1 MKSKGRIF
9 IVDDDEIIVSMLSR
23 ALKKVDYEVRSE
35 FTTDDIVNKIRSWSP
50 DVLLLDITLPGR
62 SGIDILEELSEKK
75 IDTQIVML
83 TADDSAETAV
93 RAMKLGA
100 KDYLTKPFN
109 IDEVRIV
116 MNNVIETNR
125 LKEEVSYLRKVSSE
139 LIEKD
144 IIGES
149 AEIKEMKEKIEKL
162 AQAHVSNVLITGESG
177 TGKELIARH
186 LHNLIYGDDSRGYAP
201 FIGVNCTALSE
212 TLIESELFGYE
223 KGSFTDAKS
232 DKKGLFEVARGGVLL
247 LDEIGDM
254 KQDLQ
259 GKLLR
264 VLEER
269 TVRRIGGKDDI
280 PIDVTVIATTNRD
293 LEEAVEKGEF
303 RKDLFYRLNAFSIHI
318 LSLRNRR
325 KDIMLLADH
334 YLKYFSDKY
343 GNKMLKGFSKEA
355 EQVLTNYDWPG
366 NIRELKNVIERIVVL
381 ENTELITPEYLPKEM
396 IAPELKT
403 TYEASGEFVL
413 PDKGV
418 SLEELERDLISQ
430 ALERTNHNKAKAAKL
445 LDITYDTLRYQMKK
459 YGLK

>member
-9 IVDDDEIIVSMLSR
+9 IVDDDEIIVSMLTR

-35 FTTDDIVNKIRSWSP
+35 STTEDIVKKIQSWSP
-50 DVLLLDITLPGR
+50 DVLLLDITLPGK
-62 SGIDILEELSEKK
+62 SGIDILEELSDIKTDAQV
-75 IDTQIVML
+75 IML

-116 MNNVIETNR
+116 LKNVIETNR
-125 LKEEVSYLRKVSSE
+125 LKEEVDYLRKISSE

-144 IIGES
+144 IVGES
-149 AEIKEMKEKIEKL
+149 DEIAEMKEKIEKL
-162 AQAHVSNVLITGESG
+162 SQAHVSNVLITGESG
-177 TGKELIARH
+177 TGKELVARQIHH
-186 LHNLIYGDDSRGYAP
+186 LMYGDGSSGYSP

-223 KGSFTDAKS
+223 KGAFTDAKTN
-232 DKKGLFEVARGGVLL
+232 KKGLFEVARGGVLL

-254 KQDLQ
+254 KLDLQ

-293 LEEAVEKGEF
+293 LEDAVEKGEF
-303 RKDLFYRLNAFSIHI
+303 RKDLFYRLNAFAIHI
-318 LSLRNRR
+318 LPLKDR
-325 KDIMLLADH
+325 KQDILLLANH
-334 YLKYFSDKY
+334 YLTNFSQKYS
-343 GNKMLKGFSKEA
+343 NKAIKGFSPEA
-355 EQVLTNYDWPG
+355 EQVLINHGWPG
-366 NIRELKNVIERIVVL
+366 NIRELKNVMERIVVL
-381 ENTELITPEYLPKEM
+381 ENTEIITPEHLPKDM

-403 TYEASGEFVL
+403 ASETGGDFTL

-418 SLEELERDLISQ
+418 SLEELERDLIGQ

>member
-9 IVDDDEIIVSMLSR
+9 IVDDDEIIVSMLTR

-35 FTTDDIVNKIRSWSP
+35 STTEDIVKKIQSWSP

-62 SGIDILEELSEKK
+62 SGIDILEELSDIK
-75 IDTQIVML
+75 IDAQVIML

-116 MNNVIETNR
+116 LKNVIETNR
-125 LKEEVSYLRKVSSE
+125 LKEEVDYLRKISSE

-144 IIGES
+144 IVGES
-149 AEIKEMKEKIEKL
+149 AEIAEMKDKIEKL
-162 AQAHVSNVLITGESG
+162 SQAHVSNVLITGESG
-177 TGKELIARH
+177 TGKELVARQIHH
-186 LHNLIYGDDSRGYAP
+186 LMYGDGSSGYAP

-223 KGSFTDAKS
+223 KGAFTDAKTN
-232 DKKGLFEVARGGVLL
+232 KKGLFEVARGGVLL

-254 KQDLQ
+254 KLDLQ

-293 LEEAVEKGEF
+293 LEDAVDKGEF
-303 RKDLFYRLNAFSIHI
+303 RKDLFYRLNAFAIHI
-318 LSLRNRR
+318 LPLKDR
-325 KDIMLLADH
+325 KRDIMLLANH
-334 YLKYFSDKY
+334 YLNYFSQKY
-343 GNKMLKGFSKEA
+343 GKKTIKGFSPEA
-355 EQVLTNYDWPG
+355 EQVFVNHNWPG
-366 NIRELKNVIERIVVL
+366 NIRELKNIMERIVVL
-381 ENTELITPEYLPKEM
+381 ENTELITPEHLPKDM
-396 IAPELKT
+396 IAPDLKT
-403 TYEASGEFVL
+403 ASEADGDFTL
-413 PDKGV
+413 PDKGI
-418 SLEELERDLISQ
+418 SLEELERDLIGQ